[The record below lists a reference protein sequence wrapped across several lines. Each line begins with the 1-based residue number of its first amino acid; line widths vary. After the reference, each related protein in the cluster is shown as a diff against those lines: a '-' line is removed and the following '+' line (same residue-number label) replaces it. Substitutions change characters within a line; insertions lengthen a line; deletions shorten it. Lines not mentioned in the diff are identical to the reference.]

1 MATMKAIV
9 VDDDGSLVPAIV
21 ERPVPGRTEVLIRT
35 AAAGLNAADWMIPN
49 SPLID
54 GMFPPG
60 VPRILGWDV
69 AGEVVEKAE
78 GVTRFEVGDRV
89 FGMPRFPAPAL
100 AYAEFV
106 LARGREVARTPD
118 NVTDVEAA
126 AMPLAVL
133 TAWQALVDTMK
144 IGEGHRILIHAA
156 SGGVGHLAVQI
167 AKVFGAEVWGTASA
181 SKHEQLRSLGLD
193 HPIDY
198 KTERFEEIAT
208 DMDFVFD
215 AAGFGDYPT
224 RSLKSL
230 KPGGVLVSPT
240 LVASPEEAA
249 AAGVTAMAIL
259 VEPDYASLEK
269 IAVLM
274 ESRQLT
280 PVVSETRPLEQV
292 AELHQIG
299 MAGTP
304 FGKLVAVV
312 S

>member
-1 MATMKAIV
+1 MKAIV
-9 VDDDGSLVPAIV
+9 VDDDGNLVPEMV

-35 AAAGLNAADWMIPN
+35 AAAGLNAADWKIPN

-89 FGMPRFPAPAL
+89 FGMPRFPAPAQ

-224 RSLKSL
+224 RSLQSL
-230 KPGGVLVSPT
+230 KPGGILVSPT

-249 AAGVTAMAIL
+249 AAGVTAMSIL

-269 IAVLM
+269 IADLM
-274 ESRQLT
+274 ESRQLK
-280 PVVSETRPLEQV
+280 PVVSETRPLERV
-292 AELHQIG
+292 GELHQIG
-299 MAGTP
+299 LAGAP